1 MSCRHFAQQEY
12 FHWIGMRSNCV
23 IQFSPLLLLLHRQ
36 LGMFIFRCIVQ
47 DVLHSPCMAKS
58 SCPLFTEEEHAQF
71 AKKIYDLV
79 SDTRYNQWWDCY
91 HPQPED
97 KSVCETKT
105 LLHDTIQTA
114 NSLAFH
120 RLDTT
125 VRLCMVSDLLYCW
138 LMAHIWACWASI
150 LATRRRPVSNT
161 LRLATCVLSRVLALA
176 CIVIVRSLCTRRLYI
191 VDWVSSQSHGQ
202 QV

>member
-138 LMAHIWACWASI
+138 LMAHTSLLSKSCRPK
-150 LATRRRPVSNT
+150 LPTRQFVPRKTPSF
-161 LRLATCVLSRVLALA
+161 LF
-176 CIVIVRSLCTRRLYI
+176 
-191 VDWVSSQSHGQ
+191 SSQHYHPHHLSTRLLTGPTQ
-202 QV
+202 C

>member
-1 MSCRHFAQQEY
+1 
-12 FHWIGMRSNCV
+12 
-23 IQFSPLLLLLHRQ
+23 
-36 LGMFIFRCIVQ
+36 
-47 DVLHSPCMAKS
+47 MAKS

-125 VRLCMVSDLLYCW
+125 VRLCMVSDLLYC
-138 LMAHIWACWASI
+138 
-150 LATRRRPVSNT
+150 
-161 LRLATCVLSRVLALA
+161 
-176 CIVIVRSLCTRRLYI
+176 
-191 VDWVSSQSHGQ
+191 
-202 QV
+202 